1 MRGFGGKYFSLA
13 AILASVSAMTLAAQ
27 ASQIEQIHKV
37 VVTADKSEEDL
48 ESATE
53 DIEVLS
59 AEELEEKGIETLPD
73 LMRYITGS
81 EVVQNGGAGKA
92 ASIYLRG
99 LGNDKVLVLIDGV
112 RFNDPS
118 NFNGPQS
125 EHLRL
130 LGVERVE
137 IVRGAQSGVWGSDAA
152 AGVIN
157 IITSKQP
164 HANASFSLGS
174 FDTREFRASVASSV
188 DKLFYGLDFGFL
200 DTRGFSAIT
209 PFGQDP
215 RDFERDGY
223 TNRSL
228 KGHLGYR
235 LDRGFVELG
244 GIYINAYNE
253 GDGYNPTTYAPDPD
267 SKNDDKFRYY
277 ATYANGGY
285 ILGQHTLS
293 LHLDSTK
300 TRRNFLDT
308 TWGVN
313 YFEGRTKNA
322 ELRDLF
328 AYGAGTAQIGV
339 GYQRFE
345 SLYDDTSGK
354 HGDESYDNPYGFVTN
369 KNRFGD
375 LVVSENLRY
384 DSYSDFDDQWTG
396 KVGLR
401 YEWGKV
407 AFLANYGTAYNVPN
421 QIKRINP
428 WGKPNPNLQPEK
440 TRSYDLGL
448 QGYGLKVVWFEE
460 HIKDLIDWYDPDP
473 NVFGDE
479 QYINMPGTSKFKGV
493 ELRYQR
499 ALSDELLMG
508 VGFTYLSPKDA
519 KGNELLRRARRKYDY
534 SVTWYPT
541 EEHTITLSGYYIGS
555 RYDIGGVQTGKYN
568 VTNLSASHHF
578 APHFKGF
585 VRIQNLFDRYYQE
598 VYGYGS
604 EPRSVYVGIEG
615 SF

>member
-13 AILASVSAMTLAAQ
+13 AILASVSAVQLAAQ

-37 VVTADKSEEDL
+37 VVTADKSEEDI

-53 DIEVLS
+53 DIEILG
-59 AEELEEKGIETLPD
+59 AEELEEKGITTLSD
-73 LMRYITGS
+73 LMRYVS
-81 EVVQNGGAGKA
+81 QAVQSGGAGKA
-92 ASIYLRG
+92 TSIYLRG
-99 LGNDKVLVLIDGV
+99 LPNDKVLILIDGV

-125 EHLRL
+125 EHLQL

-164 HANASFSLGS
+164 HTKALLSLGS
-174 FDTREFRASVASSV
+174 FDTREFRASVANSL
-188 DKLFYGLDFGFL
+188 DKFFYGLDFGFL

-223 TNRSL
+223 TNRSF
-228 KGHLGYR
+228 KGRLGYR
-235 LDRGFVELG
+235 LEKGFVELG

-253 GDGYNPTTYAPDPD
+253 GDGYNPTTYAPDPN

-277 ATYANGGY
+277 ATFANGGY
-285 ILGQHTLS
+285 TFGQHTIS

-313 YFEGRTKNA
+313 YFEGRTKNV
-322 ELRDLF
+322 ELKDLLD
-328 AYGAGTAQIGV
+328 YGAGTAQMGV

-345 SLYDDTSGK
+345 SLYNDTSGK

-369 KNRFGD
+369 KNRFGN
-375 LVVSENLRY
+375 LVLSENLRY

-396 KVGLR
+396 KIGLR
-401 YEWGKV
+401 YQWGDLT
-407 AFLANYGTAYNVPN
+407 FLANYGTAYNVPN

-440 TRSYDLGL
+440 TRSYDVGI
-448 QGYGLKVVWFEE
+448 QGYGLKATWFEE
-460 HIKDLIDWYDPDP
+460 RVKDLIDWYDPDS
-473 NVFGDE
+473 NVYGDE
-479 QYINMPGTSKFKGV
+479 YYINRPGTSKFKGV
-493 ELRYQR
+493 ELSYSQ
-499 ALSDELLMG
+499 ALGEELVMEL
-508 VGFTYLSPKDA
+508 GFTYLSPKDSQG
-519 KGNELLRRARRKYDY
+519 KELLRRARRKYDY
-534 SVTWYPT
+534 SFTWYPS
-541 EEHTITLSGYYIGS
+541 EEYTITLNGYYVGS

-568 VTNLSASHHF
+568 ITNLMASYRF
-578 APHFKGF
+578 APHFRGF